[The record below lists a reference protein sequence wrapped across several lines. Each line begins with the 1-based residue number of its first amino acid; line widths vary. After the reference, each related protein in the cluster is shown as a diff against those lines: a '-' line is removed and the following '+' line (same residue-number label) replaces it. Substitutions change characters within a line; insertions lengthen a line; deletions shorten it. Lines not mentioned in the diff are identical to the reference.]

1 LAARKGQ
8 LLTSSCDTGV
18 LCLASSESQAQVQ
31 NPLGIWIAGLS
42 GARRS
47 IRCFFVAVQWH
58 TLAELRVQL
67 VTPKAT
73 LVVAAI
79 ENTWWIFEATK
90 LS

>member
-1 LAARKGQ
+1 MLR
-8 LLTSSCDTGV
+8 
-18 LCLASSESQAQVQ
+18 ASSESQAQVQ

-47 IRCFFVAVQWH
+47 IRCFFVAVQRH